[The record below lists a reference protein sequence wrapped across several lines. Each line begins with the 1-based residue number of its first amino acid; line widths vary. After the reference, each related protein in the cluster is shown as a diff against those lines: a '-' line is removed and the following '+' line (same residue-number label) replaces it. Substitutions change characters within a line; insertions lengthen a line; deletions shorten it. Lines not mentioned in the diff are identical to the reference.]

1 MGGIKKYPNE
11 LRIFVNADEKSGSY
25 RKIYEKD
32 VDYDSLFAVCNS
44 GNRTGTR
51 TFTNTS
57 VVCLGKR
64 QVPKAKHF
72 SF

>member
-44 GNRTGTR
+44 GNRTGT
-51 TFTNTS
+51 
-57 VVCLGKR
+57 
-64 QVPKAKHF
+64 
-72 SF
+72 